1 MKPSPPSAKSG
12 RACSK
17 GSKMT
22 GIVTR
27 RGLLAAVLSVP
38 AVARAQSRSVRV
50 IVAYGAGGT
59 ADTTARI
66 LFSRLND
73 VLGQQFVIENRPGA
87 AGTLAASAVARAM
100 PDGTTLLHDA
110 TAHSVNPSLFPRLPY
125 DTRKD
130 FAPVFHAMVTPS
142 TLLANN
148 LFAAKTVPELIAMA
162 KAAPGSIDCASPGI
176 GSLQHMSLELLNRL
190 AGIRIN
196 HIPYREVAAGR
207 NDVVAGRIPI
217 MFSNVPGSMLFL
229 GNGQARTL
237 AHGGAE
243 ATVAVLPGVPAMKD
257 SVPGFESYEWNGV
270 FAPAGTP
277 AAEIRRLNEGLNKV
291 IAEPATAERMAAIG
305 CLVRPNTPE
314 QFAASLDAEIEK
326 WGRIVREGNIRI
338 E

>member
-1 MKPSPPSAKSG
+1 MNGA
-12 RACSK
+12 A
-17 GSKMT
+17 
-22 GIVTR
+22 TR
-27 RGLLAAVLSVP
+27 RSLLLAALAAP
-38 AVARAQSRSVRV
+38 AIARAQGRSVRV

-59 ADTTARI
+59 ADATARI
-66 LFSRLND
+66 LFARLNE

-87 AGTLAASAVARAM
+87 AGTLAAGAVARAT

-110 TAHSVNPSLFPRLPY
+110 TAHSVNPSLFARLPY
-125 DTRKD
+125 DTRRD

-148 LFAAKTVPELIAMA
+148 AFAPKTIAELVALA
-162 KAAPGSIDCASPGI
+162 KAQPGGIDCGSPGI
-176 GSLQHMSLELLNRL
+176 GSLQHMSLELFNRL
-190 AGIRIN
+190 AGTRIN
-196 HIPYREVAAGR
+196 HVPYREVAAGR
-207 NDVVAGRIPI
+207 TDMVAGRIPI

-229 GNGQARTL
+229 GNGQARTM

-243 ATVAVLPGVPAMKD
+243 ATVGVLPGVPAIKE

-291 IAEPATAERMAAIG
+291 IAEPESRARMEAIG

-326 WGRIVREGNIRI
+326 WGRIVREGNIRV